1 MGVDFGV
8 VWLTRFESARAAGTD
23 VAESNR
29 VTAAEIGPG
38 VVSGAVTTT
47 LAFYATMVTDFV
59 GLRDMGW
66 IAGTGVLVCLFSM
79 ITVLPAALALCSR
92 SRSIPVGRSVRD
104 LKPAFAWAAIR
115 PRTVVVLSGVAAAV
129 LATRIPTMRSDYNLL
144 NLQARG
150 LSSVEWEHRLM
161 QEMKASGWFMQLSA
175 ATAEDAKRLRHE
187 LEKLPQVGRIVDV
200 ASLLPSD
207 QEAKRPIVARL
218 HSSLQHL
225 ALNMPGNSTADAEL
239 VMKRLRTPAS
249 SVDESRWL
257 GRVLVATETMGPSAL
272 TEKLKRYESCRRDD
286 LHGRLEEMKSAS
298 HPEPA
303 TVDDLPPT
311 LLARYRGKSG
321 RWLVQV
327 FPKHDAWDFE
337 PLESF
342 VNAVHSVDPHAT
354 GEPTTS
360 LLGVVELVNGFK
372 RSSWL
377 AALVV
382 FAACWIDLR
391 SLKLALLAMI
401 PLVVGCTAAFGVL
414 ALIGMSLNPAN
425 LIALPLILGLG
436 VDFGVH
442 ILHDYSRSPSG
453 YFLNWRL
460 ARALV
465 LTTATTIVGFG
476 SLLVSNH
483 SGMIGIGVLLSLG
496 VACCSAAALLT
507 LPAALNLLP
516 IPERAAVRILEF
528 PTRNM
533 AGEPIRRAA

>member
-1 MGVDFGV
+1 MEIGLTGLPILEDDEMQSATSSGVWAASLEVVGVMLVFFVGFRAMRHPMLIQLALVVAGGWTLGMVAITVGRLNILSTTFIVTLIGMGVDFGV

-92 SRSIPVGRSVRD
+92 TQSMPVGRDVRD

-115 PRTVVVLSGVAAAV
+115 PRTIVVLSGIAATV
-129 LATRIPTMRSDYNLL
+129 LATRIPTMRCDYNLL

-161 QEMKASGWFMQLSA
+161 REMKASGWFMQLSV
-175 ATAEDAKRLRHE
+175 ATVDEAKRVRNE

-218 HSSLQHL
+218 HTSLQHL
-225 ALNMPGNSTADAEL
+225 VLNMPGNSNADTEL
-239 VMKRLRTPAS
+239 IMKRLRTLAS
-249 SVDESRWL
+249 NADESRWVERAPRRHGNAASVGA
-257 GRVLVATETMGPSAL
+257 GR
-272 TEKLKRYESCRRDD
+272 KLERYESRRLDD
-286 LHGRLEEMKSAS
+286 LRRRLEDMKTAS

-303 TVDDLPPT
+303 TIEDLPPT

-321 RWLVQV
+321 QWLVQV
-327 FPKHDAWDFE
+327 FPKHDAWDFG

-360 LLGVVELVNGFK
+360 LLGVVELVDGFK

-391 SLKLALLAMI
+391 SLKLAIFAMI
-401 PLVVGCTAAFGVL
+401 PLVVGCTAAFGLL
-414 ALIGMSLNPAN
+414 AHDRHEPQSRESDCFAPHSRTRRRFRRPHPPRLFA
-425 LIALPLILGLG
+425 IA
-436 VDFGVH
+436 
-442 ILHDYSRSPSG
+442 
-453 YFLNWRL
+453 
-460 ARALV
+460 
-465 LTTATTIVGFG
+465 TAVTF
-476 SLLVSNH
+476 
-483 SGMIGIGVLLSLG
+483 
-496 VACCSAAALLT
+496 
-507 LPAALNLLP
+507 
-516 IPERAAVRILEF
+516 
-528 PTRNM
+528 
-533 AGEPIRRAA
+533 